1 MKKLEIFENET
12 YRRKGGGPLSS
23 ADKKKVKEICAL
35 YDKGI
40 VALQNDLDQFTY
52 FNMGFMLGRKDMEL
66 QMLGFEP
73 CDTDS
78 AQHSVSQS
86 ISEKHKTDLSILK
99 RARRKDLSL

>member
-1 MKKLEIFENET
+1 MKKLNVFEQES
-12 YRRKGGGPLSS
+12 YRRKSGGPLSS

-66 QMLGFEP
+66 QILGFEP
-73 CDTDS
+73 CDTDVDKS
-78 AQHSVSQS
+78 VVSQCITES
-86 ISEKHKTDLSILK
+86 HKIGLRFGL
-99 RARRKDLSL
+99 R